1 MSKPKVLL
9 IIDRIMIGG
18 AEQVFVDIL
27 KLINHRVEAKVLLI
41 SSSEPNQILRI
52 QGIAPYYELNRK
64 YKFSIRAIIQTNMLM
79 CSADIL
85 HVHLRPTLRYV
96 NFVRFLTFN
105 RTKLVYHDHHHIGQ
119 LSFIQEMLM
128 YKIIKVDYYIA
139 VNRDVLKWAR
149 NKWNFTTGSAYL
161 LNLPKIKNET
171 PFEGNTSVNLEG
183 IQQLAFVCVGNIK
196 KSKNQLFAA
205 SFALKVVQSILFY
218 GNNQDKTYFDLVSN
232 IEGVTVVSGE
242 DNPVQHFGMF
252 KFGLCSS
259 FAESGPL
266 VILEYFVSGLPFLSY
281 RTGGIADVLYQ
292 YVPEYFMDTFEM
304 QDWIE
309 RYEALNSNYKRI
321 PQELIDRVIEKEFNQ
336 DVYAKSLL
344 EIYNKCLKNASL

>member
-18 AEQVFVDIL
+18 AEQVFIDIL
-27 KLINHRVEAKVLLI
+27 KLMNHRVEAKVLLI
-41 SSSEPNQILRI
+41 SNSEPNQILRI
-52 QGIAPYYELNRK
+52 TGIAPYYELNRK
-64 YKFSIRAIIQTNMLM
+64 YKFSIRSIIEMNRLM

-139 VNRDVLKWAR
+139 VSRDVLKWAR
-149 NKWNFTTGSAYL
+149 NNWNFTTGSAHL
-161 LNLPKIKNET
+161 LNLPQIKNDT
-171 PFEGNTSVNLEG
+171 VMEGNTSIKVEG
-183 IQQLAFVCVGNIK
+183 IQQLEFVCVGNIK

-205 SFALKVVQSILFY
+205 NFTLNVEQEILFY
-218 GNNQDKTYFDLVSN
+218 GNNQDNDYFDLVN
-232 IEGVTVVSGE
+232 QIKGVKLVSGE
-242 DNPVQHFGMF
+242 DNPVQYFGMF
-252 KFGLCSS
+252 KFGLCTS

-266 VILEYFVSGLPFLSY
+266 VILEYFIAGLPFLSY

-321 PQELIDRVIEKEFNQ
+321 PQGLIDMVIEKEFNQ
-336 DVYAKSLL
+336 DVYANSLL
-344 EIYNKCLKNASL
+344 EIYNKCLKNDS